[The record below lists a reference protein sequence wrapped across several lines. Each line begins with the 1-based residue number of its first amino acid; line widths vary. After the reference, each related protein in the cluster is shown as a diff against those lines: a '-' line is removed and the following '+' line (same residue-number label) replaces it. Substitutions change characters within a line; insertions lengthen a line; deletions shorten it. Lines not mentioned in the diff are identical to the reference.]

1 MLNTRLAS
9 SSANHT
15 MEILGV
21 AASVV
26 QIAQLSLSLVTSLT
40 SLFNSIRG
48 VPGIMQARLDQVR
61 TLIEISRQIESLP
74 QLQTLKIATILSTCL
89 RESESLRARIQD
101 LVTET
106 KDSKLK
112 KLSNTIGGLLMEKNI
127 IGILQRLEEGKTS
140 LILCITQIDS

>member
-1 MLNTRLAS
+1 
-9 SSANHT
+9 

-127 IGILQRLEEGKTS
+127 IGILQRLEEEKTS

>member
-1 MLNTRLAS
+1 MI
-9 SSANHT
+9 HT
-15 MEILGV
+15 MSGLEIFSV

-26 QIAQLSLSLVTSLT
+26 QVAQLSLSLVTSLT
-40 SLFNSIRG
+40 SLYNSIRG
-48 VPGIMQARLDQVR
+48 APGIMHARLDQVR
-61 TLIEISRQIESLP
+61 TLIEISRQIESQP
-74 QLQTLKIATILSTCL
+74 QLQTPKVATIISTCL
-89 RESESLRARIQD
+89 RESEGLRARIQD

-112 KLSNTIGGLLMEKNI
+112 KLGNTIGGLLMEKKI

>member
-1 MLNTRLAS
+1 MSGL
-9 SSANHT
+9 
-15 MEILGV
+15 EIFSV

-26 QIAQLSLSLVTSLT
+26 QAAQLSLSLVTSLT
-40 SLFNSIRG
+40 SLYNSIRG
-48 VPGIMQARLDQVR
+48 APGIMHARLDQVR
-61 TLIEISRQIESLP
+61 TLIEISTQIESQP
-74 QLQTLKIATILSTCL
+74 QLQTPKVATIISTCL
-89 RESESLRARIQD
+89 RESEGLRARIQD

-112 KLSNTIGGLLMEKNI
+112 KLGNTIGGLLMEKKI

>member
-1 MLNTRLAS
+1 MSGL
-9 SSANHT
+9 
-15 MEILGV
+15 EIFSV

-26 QIAQLSLSLVTSLT
+26 QVAQLSLSLVTSLT
-40 SLFNSIRG
+40 SLYNSIRG
-48 VPGIMQARLDQVR
+48 APGIMHARLDQVR
-61 TLIEISRQIESLP
+61 TLIEISRQIESQP
-74 QLQTLKIATILSTCL
+74 QLQTPKVATIISTCL
-89 RESESLRARIQD
+89 RESEGLRARIQD

-112 KLSNTIGGLLMEKNI
+112 KLGNTIGGLLMEKKI

>member
-48 VPGIMQARLDQVR
+48 APGIMQARLDQVR
-61 TLIEISRQIESLP
+61 TLIEVSRQIESLP
-74 QLQTLKIATILSTCL
+74 QLQTPKIATILSTCL

-127 IGILQRLEEGKTS
+127 IGILQRLEEEKTS